1 MERALYDNIAIRP
14 RTGKV
19 APAGIPELRADF
31 PQFRIWREVT
41 GERVRYI
48 ARSLHLGVS
57 PHTVVTAD
65 LGELRTLLGDSP
77 ARSLPAGGPPVVA
90 GGPSVAGMYD

>member
-41 GERVRYI
+41 GERDRYI
-48 ARSLHLGVS
+48 ARS
-57 PHTVVTAD
+57 
-65 LGELRTLLGDSP
+65 
-77 ARSLPAGGPPVVA
+77 
-90 GGPSVAGMYD
+90 